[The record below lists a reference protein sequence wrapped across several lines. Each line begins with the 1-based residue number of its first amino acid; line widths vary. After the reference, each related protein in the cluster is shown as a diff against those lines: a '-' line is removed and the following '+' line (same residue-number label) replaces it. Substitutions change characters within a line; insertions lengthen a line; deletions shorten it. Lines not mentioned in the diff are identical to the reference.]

1 MQDQENNS
9 MVKEN
14 GDLQMQQRNHCEIE
28 ITKVGFEAGS
38 NCNSSG
44 ANSISIFSMLFEITV
59 DKILIY
65 TFPSLR
71 IS

>member
-14 GDLQMQQRNHCEIE
+14 GDLQMQKHNHREIE

-38 NCNSSG
+38 NCNS
-44 ANSISIFSMLFEITV
+44 
-59 DKILIY
+59 
-65 TFPSLR
+65 
-71 IS
+71 

>member
-14 GDLQMQQRNHCEIE
+14 GDLQMQKHNHREIE

-38 NCNSSG
+38 NFNS
-44 ANSISIFSMLFEITV
+44 
-59 DKILIY
+59 
-65 TFPSLR
+65 
-71 IS
+71 